1 MAAFLAGTHG
11 VWLIIAIIVGII
23 VGLIALVVCL
33 GSLVLLI
40 ASLVL
45 LVGFR
50 FERFVGSRYL
60 RRENC
65 SRAVRIGSLVGAGA
79 TLADILVMLA
89 ARGHNR
95 TLETIAVV
103 IVVGALL
110 ATILLV
116 LLRFLSVFTTV
127 STVGVMLGV
136 ASLIVVLSVTSGF
149 QRVFEEKV
157 QSVNAH
163 LLVTSYGL
171 ERDVDEAER
180 EARKVRAALVG
191 FPGLVRTT
199 RFSFT
204 AGEVMIGKIGANLKG
219 VDLADGLPE
228 LRRALSAGSVDDLG
242 KPATCAGTAAPGE
255 PVGRLILGA
264 DLARKVHASV
274 GDCIQVLV
282 PFSGGIESTPS
293 AYLFRVVGLAA
304 FGFQEYDARLGF
316 IPLEDARRLGNA
328 RQSIFGLELRFSD
341 PMLALRMEEEVEN
354 RLGPDRRIIDWK
366 TLNKNLFTALAMQKI
381 IISLLLVLI
390 IVVAAFNILASLML
404 VVLSKVREVAILAA
418 MGSRR
423 GSLLGV
429 FLVSGSIVGFVGT
442 GLGILYGLA
451 LCGLAMLYGYPLD
464 PKVYLIARLPV
475 EVSGLE
481 ILCVALA
488 TQVIGLW
495 ATLYPAWRASR
506 QQVVDGLK
514 YV

>member
-1 MAAFLAGTHG
+1 MAALLAGIHP
-11 VWLIIAIIVGII
+11 VWLIIGSI
-23 VGLIALVVCL
+23 VGLILGLLALVVSL
-33 GSLVLLI
+33 GSLGLLI
-40 ASLVL
+40 ASLLL

-60 RRENC
+60 RRETC
-65 SRAVRIGSLVGAGA
+65 SRAVRIGSLVAAGV
-79 TLADILVMLA
+79 TLADLFVMVA

-95 TLETIAVV
+95 ALETVAV
-103 IVVGALL
+103 IVALAALL
-110 ATILLV
+110 AAILLV
-116 LLRFLSVFTTV
+116 LLRYLSVFTTV

-136 ASLIVVLSVTSGF
+136 ASLIVVLSVTGGF
-149 QRVFEEKV
+149 ERVFEQKV
-157 QSVNAH
+157 QAVNAH

-180 EARKVRAALVG
+180 EARKVRAQLEG

-219 VDLADGLPE
+219 VDLADGVPE
-228 LRRALSAGSVDDLG
+228 LRGALTAGSVDDLG
-242 KPATCAGTAAPGE
+242 KPATCASPGGE
-255 PVGRLILGA
+255 LVGRLILGA
-264 DLARKVHASV
+264 ELARKVRAAV

-282 PFSGGIESTPS
+282 PFSGAIESTPS
-293 AYLFRVVGLAA
+293 AYAFRVVGLVA
-304 FGFQEYDARLGF
+304 FGFQEYDAHLGF
-316 IPLEDARRLGNA
+316 IPLEDAKRLGNA
-328 RQSIFGLELRFSD
+328 RQSIFGVELRFSD

-354 RLGPDRRIIDWK
+354 RLGPDRRIINWK
-366 TLNKNLFTALAMQKI
+366 TLNKNLFTALAMQKV

-423 GSLLGV
+423 SSVLGV

-451 LCGLAMLYGYPLD
+451 LCGLAVLYGYPLD

-475 EVSGLE
+475 EVSSLE
-481 ILCVALA
+481 ILLVAVA
-488 TQVIGLW
+488 TQVISLW